1 MTGQPDDAIVRLLSA
16 LIEGKVEFIVVGGA
30 AAVLSGV
37 PVVTKDL
44 DIVHRRSPENV
55 ARLLTVL
62 SQLDAY
68 FRPDFAQRKLRPRE
82 SDLTGHGHLNFNTT
96 FGPLDVL
103 CEVSG
108 ARGFDELLPH
118 TAEVRD
124 FDMKLRVLDLPMLIK
139 VKAEANRP
147 KDRLTLPILMA
158 TLEERKKSRGSE

>member
-1 MTGQPDDAIVRLLSA
+1 MTGQPDDPIVRLLSM
-16 LIEGKVEFIVVGGA
+16 LIEGNVEFIVVGGA

-44 DIVHRRSPENV
+44 DIVHKRSPENV
-55 ARLLTVL
+55 ERLLSVL
-62 SQLDAY
+62 SQLDAH
-68 FRPDFAQRKLRPRE
+68 FRPDFAQRKQRLRA
-82 SDLTGHGHLNFNTT
+82 SDLTGHGHLNFDTT

-108 ARGFDELLPH
+108 SRGFDELVPH
-118 TAEVRD
+118 TVELSD

-147 KDRLTLPILMA
+147 KDRMALPILIA
-158 TLEERKKSRGSE
+158 TLDERQKPRSGE

>member
-1 MTGQPDDAIVRLLSA
+1 MTATADDPIVRLLAS
-16 LIEGKVEFIVVGGA
+16 LIEGGVEFIVVGGA
-30 AAVLSGV
+30 AAVLAGV

-44 DIVHRRSPENV
+44 DIVHRRSPDNV
-55 ARLLTVL
+55 ARLLAVL
-62 SQLDAY
+62 AKLDAH

-96 FGPLDVL
+96 HGPLDVL

-118 TAEVRD
+118 TAEVHD
-124 FDMKLRVLDLPMLIK
+124 HALSLRVLDLPMLIK

-158 TLEERKKSRGSE
+158 TLNERQKTNTH

>member
-1 MTGQPDDAIVRLLSA
+1 MSGRPDEPIVRLLAS
-16 LIEGKVEFIVVGGA
+16 LVEENVEFIVVGGA
-30 AAVLSGV
+30 AAVLAGV

-44 DIVHRRSPENV
+44 DIVHRRTPENIG
-55 ARLLTVL
+55 RLLLVL
-62 SQLDAY
+62 GKLDAH

-118 TAEVRD
+118 TAEVSD
-124 FDMKLRVLDLPMLIK
+124 FDLTLRVLDLPMLIK

-158 TLEERKKSRGSE
+158 TLDERKKPGGGS

>member
-1 MTGQPDDAIVRLLSA
+1 M
-16 LIEGKVEFIVVGGA
+16 LIEGKVEFIVVSGA

-44 DIVHRRSPENV
+44 DIVHKRSPENV
-55 ARLLTVL
+55 ERLLSVL
-62 SQLDAY
+62 SKLDAH
-68 FRPDFAQRKLRPRE
+68 FRPDFAQRKQRLRA
-82 SDLTGHGHLNFNTT
+82 SDLTGHGHLNFDTT

-108 ARGFDELLPH
+108 SRGFDELVPH
-118 TAEVRD
+118 TVELSD

-147 KDRLTLPILMA
+147 KDRMALPILIA
-158 TLEERKKSRGSE
+158 TLDERQKPRSGE

>member
-1 MTGQPDDAIVRLLSA
+1 MTGQPDDPIVRLLSM

-44 DIVHRRSPENV
+44 DIVHKRSPENV
-55 ARLLTVL
+55 ERLLSVL
-62 SQLDAY
+62 SKLDAH
-68 FRPDFAQRKLRPRE
+68 FRPDFAQRKQRLRA
-82 SDLTGHGHLNFNTT
+82 SDLTGHGHLNFDTT

-108 ARGFDELLPH
+108 SRGFDELVPH
-118 TAEVRD
+118 TVELSD

-147 KDRLTLPILMA
+147 KDRMALPILMA
-158 TLEERKKSRGSE
+158 TLDERQKPRSGQ

>member
-16 LIEGKVEFIVVGGA
+16 RIDGNVEFIVVGGA

-62 SQLDAY
+62 SKLDAH
-68 FRPDFAQRKLRPRE
+68 FRPDFSQRKLRPRE
-82 SDLTGHGHLNFNTT
+82 SDLTGHGHLNLNTT

-118 TAEVRD
+118 TAEVSD

-158 TLEERKKSRGSE
+158 TLEERKKPRGSE

>member
-1 MTGQPDDAIVRLLSA
+1 MTGQPDDPIVRLLSM
-16 LIEGKVEFIVVGGA
+16 LIEGKVEFIVVSGA

-44 DIVHRRSPENV
+44 DIVHKRSPENV
-55 ARLLTVL
+55 ERLLSVL
-62 SQLDAY
+62 SKLDAH
-68 FRPDFAQRKLRPRE
+68 FRPDFAQRKQRLRA
-82 SDLTGHGHLNFNTT
+82 SDLTGHGHLNFDTT

-108 ARGFDELLPH
+108 ERGFDELVPH
-118 TAEVRD
+118 TVELSD

-147 KDRLTLPILMA
+147 KDRTALPILIA
-158 TLEERKKSRGSE
+158 TLDERQKPRSGE